1 VSQQD
6 SGPSSDRPDGD
17 SEAVIVLGRASL
29 ANVDFRKAKFE
40 KLQLSVANFVGC
52 DFRGLRLGDRFQ
64 PFFSTRP
71 RSVFRLCRFD
81 GADLRQISPEGT
93 RFERCTFEDAKLDGW
108 TPARAEFVECRFAGK
123 VVKVTFTGKP
133 AGQGSTR
140 IDPPRPRNEFRG
152 NDFRD
157 AQLIDTVFVLGIDLD
172 QQRWPVSDDYVRI
185 DKFVRRLE
193 AAAARSS
200 VGKPASCGAGRW
212 RCCSRSRSAGR
223 TSATSSLS
231 AWAQARSHHESRT
244 GSGTYSNAPRSRP
257 VHFHHDDR
265 RPRVRAPSPA
275 LAGAFARRRSQ
286 RAPKMT
292 LGVL

>member
-157 AQLIDTVFVLGIDLD
+157 AQLIDTVFVLGM
-172 QQRWPVSDDYVRI
+172 SDDYVRI

-193 AAAARSS
+193 AARSEILS
-200 VGKPASCGAGRW
+200 WEAGELRSGALAMLQSLAQRWQDQRDVIALRVGP
-212 RCCSRSRSAGR
+212 
-223 TSATSSLS
+223 
-231 AWAQARSHHESRT
+231 
-244 GSGTYSNAPRSRP
+244 GTIP
-257 VHFHHDDR
+257 
-265 RPRVRAPSPA
+265 PRVQNRVWDVLERA
-275 LAGAFARRRSQ
+275 
-286 RAPKMT
+286 KI
-292 LGVL
+292 

>member
-185 DKFVRRLE
+185 GKFVRRLE
-193 AAAARSS
+193 AARSEILS
-200 VGKPASCGAGRW
+200 WEAGELRSGALAMLQSLAQRWQDQRDVIALRVGP
-212 RCCSRSRSAGR
+212 
-223 TSATSSLS
+223 
-231 AWAQARSHHESRT
+231 
-244 GSGTYSNAPRSRP
+244 GTIP
-257 VHFHHDDR
+257 
-265 RPRVRAPSPA
+265 PRVQNRVWDVLERA
-275 LAGAFARRRSQ
+275 
-286 RAPKMT
+286 KI
-292 LGVL
+292 